1 MSFPLAHPVDT
12 TRIDADTIVTYPDG
26 DLTSTG
32 TVLIAQPVGDGRTA
46 IVLDRTAFHAV
57 DPVWPDQPADDGT
70 LSVDGVVHPVVGAV
84 VGAIDGEN
92 LFVGDAPVRTGTEGW
107 AFVVCHFVEDA
118 DGLTPGTPVTV
129 TVDPA
134 LRRALSAGHT
144 GCHLASLALNA
155 ALAGLWSKEVQLDG
169 RGSPNFDQLAITE
182 SRILPDGS
190 LDTYRIGKSLRKKG
204 FQAAELAGALDTV
217 EAAANELLAGWLA
230 TGAAV
235 SIARDG
241 DGLGERRTWRC
252 DLPDGTV
259 EIPCGGTHL
268 RSLSELASVT
278 VDLDLHE
285 AEGALELRMRT
296 AGTLS
301 AAGTAE
307 PPREH

>member
-1 MSFPLAHPVDT
+1 MSFPLAHPFATD
-12 TRIDADTIVTYPDG
+12 RADTIVTYPDG
-26 DLTSTG
+26 DVTSTG
-32 TVLIAQPVGDGRTA
+32 TVLIAQPVEGGRTA

-57 DPVWPDQPADDGT
+57 DPVWPDQPADEGT
-70 LSVDGVVHPVVGAV
+70 LSADGAVHPVVGAV

-107 AFVVCHFVEDA
+107 AFVVCHLVDDA
-118 DGLTPGTPVTV
+118 AGLAPGTPVTV

-134 LRRALSAGHT
+134 VRRALSAGHT

-155 ALAGLWSKEVQLDG
+155 ALAGLWSKDVLVDG
-169 RGSPNFDQLAITE
+169 RGNPNFDQLAITE

-204 FQAAELAGALDTV
+204 FQAAELAGALSGV
-217 EAAANELLAGWLA
+217 EAAGNALLAGWLA

-252 DLPDGTV
+252 QLPDGTV

-268 RSLSELASVT
+268 RSLSELDSVT
-278 VDLDLHE
+278 VAFELDE
-285 AEGALELRMRT
+285 ADGAVELRMRT
-296 AGTLS
+296 TATLS
-301 AAGTAE
+301 V
-307 PPREH
+307 R